1 MKIYFNGQKCQL
13 FFGGEKRS
21 IYMVFGAT
29 PIPVTGLMSFDGYVL
44 MSSDGLILIP
54 KGDEQ

>member
-1 MKIYFNGQKCQL
+1 
-13 FFGGEKRS
+13 
-21 IYMVFGAT
+21 MVFGST